1 MYEIVIGRSKADRE
15 KYGTRGAVLLGRQ
28 YVTMG
33 QTTSLSNNVYM
44 DMVRSHVVLIV
55 GKRGSGKCLHG
66 GTLITLSDGSQK
78 KIRDLA
84 EDKNG
89 IYTLNADLRIKGGK
103 KSHFYKR
110 TVQKL
115 LEITLRSGKSVK
127 VTPEHPLFTVK
138 GWLPAEQLN
147 LGSRIGT
154 PRMLPSFGDK
164 AMESEKVK
172 LLAYLIAEGHLG
184 NGFVLFSN
192 IDNKIIADFTTAI
205 KDFDKNLRVDVH
217 SKEGCF
223 RVSQI
228 KKVIIK
234 HSRRDEKGQFIEGPQ
249 FAQSSIRQ
257 WLEGLHL
264 YGKKSLEKFIPDSI
278 FTLPKHQLALF
289 LNLLF
294 SCDGTIYR
302 KSNHWFVSYCS
313 SSDELIAQV
322 QHLLLRFGIISRIRR
337 KLIGNTFPTNELEI
351 YGENVHTYLQ
361 EIGFFGKKEERAKI
375 ALREAIKIVRNPN
388 IDTIPKEI
396 WDLYRPK
403 NWAAVGR
410 KLGYAHPKALR
421 ESTHYSPS
429 RQKLLQIA
437 RADESELIEKFATSD
452 IFWDEITSL
461 RYLDGKYE
469 VYDLTVPET
478 HNFVANDIIVHNS
491 YTMGAIAEGM
501 ADLPTEIKKNLSII
515 LLDTMGVYWT
525 MKYPNRKEHLML
537 QDWNFEPKGLDVQIY
552 TPTAFH
558 KEYKEKGIPT
568 DFSFSL
574 QPNELSAED
583 WCTTFGVGVNQ
594 PIGVF
599 IERIIN
605 NLRDTFKGKEEGY
618 GIADILTAVDT
629 DKGADEAVRG
639 AVKNRFVNTQ
649 HWGLF
654 DKKGTAITDL
664 AQPGKVTILDV
675 SCYATMPGGWDI
687 KCLVVGLISQKLFM
701 QRMLVRKNE
710 EFAQVHESLRYFGGS
725 QREKKQDFP
734 LVWLV
739 VDEAHEFLPKQGKT
753 TATAPLITILREGRQ
768 PGISLIL
775 ATQQPGKIHTDV
787 MTQADSVISHRI
799 TAKLDTEALG
809 TLMQSYMREGL
820 STMLDHLP
828 RTKGSAL
835 IFDDTNERMFPIKIR
850 PRFTWHGGESPTA
863 MHDSKK
869 EFKLI

>member
-1 MYEIVIGRSKADRE
+1 MYDIIVGRSKHDRE

-44 DMVRSHVVLIV
+44 DMVRSHIVLIV

-66 GTLITLSDGSQK
+66 DTLITLTDGSCK
-78 KIRDLA
+78 KVKNLEQDA
-84 EDKNG
+84 NG
-89 IYTLNADLRIKGGK
+89 IYTLNADLRIKEGE

-110 TVQKL
+110 TVGKL
-115 LEITLRSGKSVK
+115 LEITLRSGKSIK
-127 VTPEHPLFTVK
+127 VTPEHPFFTVK

-147 LGSRIGT
+147 PGARIAT
-154 PRMLPSFGDK
+154 PRVLPSFGDK
-164 AMESEKVK
+164 AIEIERVK

-192 IDNKIIADFTTAI
+192 ADQKIVRDF
-205 KDFDKNLRVDVH
+205 KDATITFDTNLRVDHH
-217 SKEGCF
+217 SSPVCY

-228 KKVIIK
+228 KKQRKVVK
-234 HSRRDEKGQFIEGPQ
+234 RNVKGQFIEGPP
-249 FAQSSIRQ
+249 FAHSSIRQ
-257 WLEGLHL
+257 WLENLEL
-264 YGKKSLEKFIPDSI
+264 YGTTSLNKFIPDPI
-278 FTLPKHQLALF
+278 FTAPKHQVALF
-289 LNLLF
+289 LNRLF
-294 SCDGTIYR
+294 SCKGTICR
-302 KSNHWFVSYCS
+302 KANHWFVSYCS
-313 SSDELIAQV
+313 SSDELITQV
-322 QHLLLRFGIISRIRR
+322 QHLLLRFGILSKIRR
-337 KLIGNTFPTNELEI
+337 KLINNKFPTNELEI

-361 EIGFFGKKEERAKI
+361 EVGFYGKKEERAKI
-375 ALREAIKIVRNPN
+375 ALKEAIKIVRNPN
-388 IDTIPKEI
+388 VDTIPKEV
-396 WDLYRPK
+396 WNLYRPR

-410 KLGYAHPKALR
+410 KLGHAHPKALR
-421 ESTHYSPS
+421 ESTRYSPY

-461 RYLDGKYE
+461 KYLEEECE
-469 VYDLTVPET
+469 VYDLTIPET

-501 ADLPTEIKKNLSII
+501 ADMPMDIKQNLSII

-525 MKYPNRKEHLML
+525 MKYPNKKEIIML
-537 QDWNFEPKGLDVQIY
+537 QDWGFQPKALDVQIY
-552 TPTAFH
+552 TPTKFH
-558 KEYKEKGIPT
+558 HEYKEKGIPT
-568 DFSFSL
+568 DFSFAL
-574 QPNELSAED
+574 QPSELTPED
-583 WCTTFGVGVNQ
+583 WCLSFDVDINK

-599 IERIIN
+599 IERIVN
-605 NLRDTFKGKEEGY
+605 HLRDSHEDGYSIEEM
-618 GIADILTAVDT
+618 IAAIDADT
-629 DKGADEAVRG
+629 EVEQSVRQ
-639 AVKNRFVNTQ
+639 AAKNRFLNTT

-654 DKKGTAITDL
+654 DKKGTSITDL

-675 SCYATMPGGWDI
+675 SCYATMASGWKI

-710 EFAQVHESLRYFGGS
+710 EFAQVHETMRYFGGS
-725 QREKKQDFP
+725 EEKKQAFP
-734 LVWLV
+734 LVWV
-739 VDEAHEFLPKQGKT
+739 VIDEAHEFLPRQGKT
-753 TATAPLITILREGRQ
+753 TASAPLITILREGRQ

-787 MTQADSVISHRI
+787 MTQSDTVISHRI
-799 TAKLDTEALG
+799 TAKIDTEALG

-820 STMLDHLP
+820 TSMLDHLP

-835 IFDDTNERMFPIKIR
+835 IFDDTNEKMFPIKIR

-863 MHDSKK
+863 MHDVK
-869 EFKLI
+869 EAMKFI